1 MPAKPPPPLF
11 PPVHPTR
18 RPKCLHTSASSPSPP
33 PPPPPPA
40 SSSSSSLQ
48 RLINLSIPFSGTH
61 SLPQT
66 QHAIDTD
73 TCNVL
78 IKSDTHS
85 GSHLRSLLVFT
96 TMLQASIPP
105 DLLTFPPLLKSVA
118 RLFLPDLGLSIHGCV
133 VKTGSDSDVFVNT
146 ALVSMYCSLGRVGD
160 ARHVFAEMPER
171 NSVTWNAMITGYV
184 HNRRFRE
191 AHELFSRMLGS
202 GLDLGEVTV
211 VTALSACS
219 HLGALSQGIWIH
231 NYIESHGLRLNVF
244 VGTALIDMY
253 MKCGV
258 IDEASK
264 VFQAMRVKNVFSWN
278 ALITGYAMNG
288 EGEAALEA
296 FDEMIMEKVKPDGV
310 TFLALLCACCHQG
323 LIDKG
328 RKLFVGMEE
337 DFGLRPRIEHYGCMV
352 DLLGRAGL
360 LEEAHKL
367 IATMPM
373 KADAAVWR
381 ALLAGCRIHG
391 DLQLRELAIRK
402 LLDLEPENG
411 ENYILLANLLARDRR
426 WTDVGKVRQMMG
438 KKRMKKDP
446 GCSLIEVDNRVHE
459 FVVSDR
465 FQRKGLEEIFT
476 MLAAMKREL
485 KLAGYAV
492 DTEMASYD
500 LEEEEKEM
508 AVMHHSEKLA
518 LAFGLVRAQHGST
531 VRIVKNLRMCVD
543 CHTFF
548 KLVSEVYQRK
558 IVVRDKN
565 RFHHFGGGVCSCK
578 DYW

>member
-1 MPAKPPPPLF
+1 MRAKPRPPPLF
-11 PPVHPTR
+11 PPKHPTL
-18 RPKCLHTSASSPSPP
+18 RPKCLHLLHTYASSPP
-33 PPPPPPA
+33 PPA
-40 SSSSSSLQ
+40 SSSSSLQ
-48 RLINLSIPFSGTH
+48 RLINLSIRFSGTH

-66 QHAIDTD
+66 QHGIDTD
-73 TCNVL
+73 TCNAV
-78 IKSDTHS
+78 IRSHTNS

-105 DLLTFPPLLKSVA
+105 DNLTFPALLKSVA

-146 ALVSMYCSLGRVGD
+146 ALVSMYCSFGRVGD
-160 ARHVFAEMPER
+160 ASHVFAEMPER
-171 NSVTWNAMITGYV
+171 NSVSWNAMITGYV

-202 GLDLGEVTV
+202 GLELSEVTV

-231 NYIESHGLRLNVF
+231 KYIESQGLRLNVF

-258 IDEASK
+258 MDEASK
-264 VFQAMRVKNVFSWN
+264 VFQAMRVRNVFSWN
-278 ALITGYAMNG
+278 ALMAGYAMNG

-296 FDEMIMEKVKPDGV
+296 FDEMVMEKVKPDGV

-337 DFGLRPRIEHYGCMV
+337 EFGLRPRIEHYGCMV

-360 LEEAHKL
+360 LEEAHEL
-367 IATMPM
+367 IATMPV
-373 KADAAVWR
+373 KADGGVWR
-381 ALLAGCRIHG
+381 ALLAACRIRG
-391 DLQLRELAIRK
+391 DLRLGELAIRK
-402 LLDLEPENG
+402 LLDIEPGKG
-411 ENYILLANLLARDRR
+411 ENYILLANLLARHRR
-426 WTDVGKVRQMMG
+426 WTDVGKVRQMMRRKG
-438 KKRMKKDP
+438 IKKHP
-446 GCSLIEVDNRVHE
+446 GCSSIEVDNTVHE
-459 FVVSDR
+459 FVVTDGV
-465 FQRKGLEEIFT
+465 QREEGLEE

-485 KLAGYAV
+485 KLAGYAA

-508 AVMHHSEKLA
+508 AMMHHSEKLA

-531 VRIVKNLRMCVD
+531 LRIVKNLRMCVD

-558 IVVRDKN
+558 IVVRDN
-565 RFHHFGGGVCSCK
+565 HRFHHFGGGVCSCK